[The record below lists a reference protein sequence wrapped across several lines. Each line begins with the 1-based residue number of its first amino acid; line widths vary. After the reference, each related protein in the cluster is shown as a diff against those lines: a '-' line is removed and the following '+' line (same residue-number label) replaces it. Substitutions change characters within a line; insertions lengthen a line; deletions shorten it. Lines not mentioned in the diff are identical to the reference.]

1 MLAEYPDPADIEPET
16 ALLFCLTVSYLD
28 LGLFADAEGAG
39 GGPCAAEALEV
50 ASGDA
55 D

>member
-28 LGLFADAEGAG
+28 LGLFAG

-50 ASGDA
+50 ASGGA
-55 D
+55 G